1 MAIVI
6 YKIMIL
12 IVSMIYEFLL
22 TEEPGI
28 LPGKSPE
35 IGTRRKQ
42 RLPTPASS
50 FDQPDQPRPVAR
62 ILPMSRDESE
72 WEMVIPPPLEKGDTL
87 FIIIEKLMTYYILR
101 YEPKSNVNL
110 TSTISIC

>member
-1 MAIVI
+1 MNF
-6 YKIMIL
+6 
-12 IVSMIYEFLL
+12 SS

-87 FIIIEKLMTYYILR
+87 FVIIEKLMPYDIIR
-101 YEPKSNVNL
+101 HEPNSNVNL
-110 TSTISIC
+110 ASTMSICYTYINWC